1 MSEESVREQQQRDSN
16 ARIFKA
22 LRRLRRVGVRQTLPS
37 GVGAVRTWGSLS
49 IGYPK
54 ERSDARMH
62 CVLKPF
68 LYTSFADVRERINKT
83 LARQGVVPLV
93 VDGALVPDVYK
104 VVGSV
109 DGFKKLQLFIDDSK
123 LQEYLFLS

>member
-1 MSEESVREQQQRDSN
+1 MREQQQRESN

-22 LRRLRRVGVRQTLPS
+22 LRRLRRVGAHQTLPS
-37 GVGAVRTWGSLS
+37 GEGAVRTWGSLA

-68 LYTSFADVRERINKT
+68 LYTAFADVRERINRT
-83 LARQGVVPLV
+83 LARQGVVPMV
-93 VDGALVPDVYK
+93 VDGAVVTDVYK

-109 DGFKKLQLFIDDSK
+109 DGFKKLQLFIDDDK